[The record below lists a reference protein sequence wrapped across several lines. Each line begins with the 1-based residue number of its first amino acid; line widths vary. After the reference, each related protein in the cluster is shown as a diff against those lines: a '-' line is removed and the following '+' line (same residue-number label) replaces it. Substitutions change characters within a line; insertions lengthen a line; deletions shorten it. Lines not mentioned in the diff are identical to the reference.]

1 MFKNNRSD
9 LILDV
14 NNKGNVTIY
23 SLCVVVGVVV
33 GILAGMAFSG
43 GMGSGGDNPVIAEY
57 NGKSVRASEVFGQ
70 VKTRLFDLEEE
81 LYRTKEQAIREFVE
95 QRLLDDEARK
105 ANMPLEQLLDKQA
118 GGAPTE
124 VNDKDIETFLASKG
138 LSLKDPRIKKA
149 DVKEYL
155 KYRQKFEKRQAYV
168 EKLREGAKLKIVLK
182 EPEAPKLTVSTE
194 GYPSWGN
201 AKAPVTV
208 VEFSDFQCPFCSR
221 AVPIID
227 QIKKEFGPDKVRIV
241 FRDMPL
247 PNHNRALPASLA
259 ARCANDQGKFWEMH
273 NTLFENQQKLEDKDL
288 KDYAKTVGLDVPKF
302 NECFDGKKYVADLEK
317 SRAEAEKVG
326 IAATPSFLINGVL
339 IQGAQPFEK
348 FKEKIDRASKRG

>member
-1 MFKNNRSD
+1 MFKT
-9 LILDV
+9 
-14 NNKGNVTIY
+14 NNKGNITIY
-23 SLCVVVGVVV
+23 SLCVVVGIVV

-43 GMGSGGDNPVIAEY
+43 GMGSSGDNPVVAEY
-57 NGKSVRASEVFGQ
+57 NGKSVRASEVFSQ

-81 LYRTKEQAIREFVE
+81 VFRTKEQAIREFVE
-95 QRLLDDEARK
+95 QRLLDDEAK
-105 ANMPLEQLLDKQA
+105 KSNMPVQQLLDQKT
-118 GGAPTE
+118 GGE
-124 VNDKDIETFLASKG
+124 VAEVTDKDIEAFLTSKG
-138 LSLKDPRIKKA
+138 LSLKDPRIKKD

-168 EKLREGAKLKIVLK
+168 EKLRESAKIKILVK
-182 EPEAPKLTVSTE
+182 EPESPKLTVSTD

-201 AKAPVTV
+201 AKAPVTI

-227 QIKKEFGPDKVRIV
+227 RIKKEYGQDKVRIV

-259 ARCANDQGKFWEMH
+259 ARCANEQGKFWEMH

-288 KDYAKTVGLDVPKF
+288 KDYAKTVGLDVTKF
-302 NECFDGKKYVADLEK
+302 NQCYDSKKYMGDLEK
-317 SRAEAEKVG
+317 SRSEAESVG

-339 IQGAQPFEK
+339 LQGAQPFEK
-348 FKEKIDRASKRG
+348 FKEKIDRASKQG

>member
-1 MFKNNRSD
+1 MFKQNRSESS
-9 LILDV
+9 LV
-14 NNKGNVTIY
+14 SNNKGNVTIY
-23 SLCVVVGVVV
+23 SLCVVVGIVV

-43 GMGSGGDNPVIAEY
+43 GMGSSGGNPVVAEY
-57 NGKSVRASEVFGQ
+57 NGKSVRASDVFGQ

-81 LYRTKEQAIREFVE
+81 VYRTKEQAIKEFVE

-105 ANMPLEQLLDKQA
+105 SNMGIEQLLEKQA

-124 VNDKDIETFLASKG
+124 VTDKEIETFLASKG
-138 LSLKDPRIKKA
+138 LNLKDPRIKKD
-149 DVKEYL
+149 DVREYL

-168 EKLREGAKLKIVLK
+168 EKLRESAKVKILLK
-182 EPEAPKLTVSTE
+182 EPESPKLVVSTD
-194 GYPSWGN
+194 GFPTWGN

-227 QIKKEFGPDKVRIV
+227 RIKKEFGPDKVRIV

-259 ARCANDQGKFWEMH
+259 ARCANEQGKFWEMH

-288 KDYAKTVGLDVPKF
+288 KDYAKSVGLDVAKF
-302 NECFDGKKYVADLEK
+302 NDCFDNKKYMADLEK
-317 SRAEAEKVG
+317 SRTEAEKLG

-339 IQGAQPFEK
+339 LQGAQPFEK
-348 FKEKIDRASKRG
+348 FKEKIDRAAKG

>member
-1 MFKNNRSD
+1 MFKQKRSEYF
-9 LILDV
+9 IG

-23 SLCVVVGVVV
+23 ALCVVVGIVV

-43 GMGSGGDNPVIAEY
+43 GMGSSGGNPVVAEY
-57 NGKSVRASEVFGQ
+57 NGKSIKASEVFGQ

-81 LYRTKEQAIREFVE
+81 VYRTKEQAIKEYVE
-95 QRLLDDEARK
+95 RRLLDDEARK
-105 ANMPLEQLLDKQA
+105 SNMSPDQLLEKQT
-118 GGAPTE
+118 GGGVAE
-124 VNDKDIETFLASKG
+124 VSDKDIETFLASKG
-138 LSLKDPRIKKA
+138 LSLKDPRIKKD

-168 EKLREGAKLKIVLK
+168 DKLRESAKLKVLVK
-182 EPEAPKLTVSTE
+182 EPESPKLTVNTE
-194 GYPSWGN
+194 GFPSWGN

-221 AVPIID
+221 AVPTID
-227 QIKKEFGPDKVRIV
+227 RIKKEFGPDKVRIV

-247 PNHNRALPASLA
+247 PNHNRALPASMA
-259 ARCANDQGKFWEMH
+259 ARCANEQGKFWEMH

-288 KDYAKTVGLDVPKF
+288 KDYATKVGLDIAKF
-302 NECFDGKKYVADLEK
+302 NECFDKKKYLADLEK
-317 SRAEAEKVG
+317 SRSEAEQVG

-339 IQGAQPFEK
+339 LQGAQPFEK
-348 FKEKIDRASKRG
+348 FKEKIDRAAKQG

>member
-1 MFKNNRSD
+1 MFTNKRNE
-9 LILDV
+9 LILEV

-23 SLCVVVGVVV
+23 SLCVVVGIVV

-43 GMGSGGDNPVIAEY
+43 GIGSGGDNPVVAEY
-57 NGKSVRASEVFGQ
+57 NGKSIRASEVFGP

-81 LYRTKEQAIREFVE
+81 LFRTKEQAIKEFVE
-95 QRLLDDEARK
+95 QRILDEEARK
-105 ANMPLEQLLDKQA
+105 SNMSIEQLLEKQA
-118 GGAPTE
+118 GGAVAE
-124 VNDKDIETFLASKG
+124 VTDKDIEGFLSSKG
-138 LSLKDPRIKKA
+138 LSLKDPRIKKD
-149 DVKEYL
+149 DVREYL

-168 EKLREGAKLKIVLK
+168 EKLREGAKVKVLVR
-182 EPEAPKLTVSTE
+182 EPEAPKLNVATE
-194 GYPSWGN
+194 GFPSWGN

-221 AVPIID
+221 AVPTID
-227 QIKKEFGPDKVRIV
+227 RIKKEFGPDKIRIV

-259 ARCANDQGKFWEMH
+259 ARCANEQGKFWEMH

-288 KDYAKTVGLDVPKF
+288 KDYAKKVGLDLAKF
-302 NECFDGKKYVADLEK
+302 NQCFDEKKYVADLEK
-317 SRAEAEKVG
+317 SRSEAERLG

-339 IQGAQPFEK
+339 LQGAQPFEK
-348 FKEKIDRASKRG
+348 FKEKIDRAAKQG